1 MTMLLEVE
9 KLSVQLASS
18 SSPLLREV
26 ALRVS
31 EGESVGLVGE
41 SGSGK
46 SLTARAILRLLPRG
60 ARVAG
65 AVHFDGTEVHGLT
78 PRELRAW
85 RSTEV
90 GIVFQDPRA
99 HVNPMR
105 TIGDFLTEGL
115 RDLFPDTTDAQRAV
129 LDMLKQAGIGN
140 AGSRLRQYPHELSG
154 GILQRV
160 MIASVLVRRPRLLIA
175 DEPTTALDV
184 TTQSDVMAIIEEE
197 RVNRG
202 MAMLF
207 ISHDLDLA
215 AAVCDRTAVM
225 YAGSVVEEQ
234 SSKRLQDQPAHPYS
248 AALMSSRP
256 VLGQMERLSAIPGRP
271 ISGAEVAG
279 GCSFA
284 PRCPRRREVCDSDR
298 PESQLVNGEA
308 GHVACHFPLPITHLA
323 R

>member
-140 AGSRLRQYPHELSG
+140 AGSRL
-154 GILQRV
+154 
-160 MIASVLVRRPRLLIA
+160 
-175 DEPTTALDV
+175 
-184 TTQSDVMAIIEEE
+184 
-197 RVNRG
+197 
-202 MAMLF
+202 
-207 ISHDLDLA
+207 
-215 AAVCDRTAVM
+215 AAVPSRALRRHPAARHDRVCACSAPTIAHSRRTHHSL
-225 YAGSVVEEQ
+225 GCNHSV
-234 SSKRLQDQPAHPYS
+234 RCHGDHRRGTGQPWDGH
-248 AALMSSRP
+248 AL
-256 VLGQMERLSAIPGRP
+256 
-271 ISGAEVAG
+271 
-279 GCSFA
+279 
-284 PRCPRRREVCDSDR
+284 
-298 PESQLVNGEA
+298 
-308 GHVACHFPLPITHLA
+308 HLP
-323 R
+323 